1 MADNV
6 AKKPKIKLEHK
17 IKPEPG
23 VKKEEKEN
31 ISWRHLPDMPQA
43 PPPRPASQKRK
54 ASENHGESR
63 STLWSIPEY
72 GGRPGALPLFPRP
85 GKRRR
90 YRAYGG
96 PVRGFCVLCGGWD
109 HKRSNC
115 YEPMACL
122 HDNMEVRLCDPG
134 VLKALYLSGNH
145 YNIRRVQNQSMV
157 YRMNGTDVQID
168 NEARLYVYYD
178 EYEDIYIAT
187 VLGTDIQVE
196 V

>member
-31 ISWRHLPDMPQA
+31 IPWRHLPDMPRASPFTFPGLCSATLSLSRVADGLLSEA

-54 ASENHGESR
+54 ASENHGDSR

-72 GGRPGALPLFPRP
+72 EGRPGALPLFPRP

-90 YRAYGG
+90 HRAYGG
-96 PVRGFCVLCGGWD
+96 PARTFCVLCGGWD

-115 YEPMACL
+115 YEPMACKS
-122 HDNMEVRLCDPG
+122 H
-134 VLKALYLSGNH
+134 
-145 YNIRRVQNQSMV
+145 RVEHGES
-157 YRMNGTDVQID
+157 RIIGFCLLLT
-168 NEARLYVYYD
+168 RCFRSP
-178 EYEDIYIAT
+178 
-187 VLGTDIQVE
+187 
-196 V
+196 